1 MGSLFLGKY
10 TRNQSLSAALIST
23 LQVNGLLAL
32 YFYAGLALKLRV
44 ISAVSLSSHSVC
56 EREFVQTCTY
66 DMLSW

>member
-10 TRNQSLSAALIST
+10 TRNQSVSAALIST

-44 ISAVSLSSHSVC
+44 ISAVSLSLLSLCVC
-56 EREFVQTCTY
+56 VRERVCPN
-66 DMLSW
+66 MHL

>member
-44 ISAVSLSSHSVC
+44 ISAVSLFSHCV
-56 EREFVQTCTY
+56 RES
-66 DMLSW
+66 LSEHALMIC